1 MTNNKKP
8 SRQEMIDSI
17 YEKIA
22 RKDLSFG
29 CEIKKKNIYFK
40 ILWSEVGW
48 NFFLIWP
55 AFKQYLTTIEDI
67 AKCEIIW
74 HPVMI
79 GDVMDFIERNF
90 PDWIHCIE
98 CKKWKILSDNF
109 NDDTIFYCD
118 NEDCEFL
125 SKFYWD
131 EAFCHNMELYDWFWE
146 EKRKPITEQS
156 DECVKFVYNLI
167 SE

>member
-1 MTNNKKP
+1 
-8 SRQEMIDSI
+8 MIDAI

-29 CEIKKKNIYFK
+29 CKCWIHEPDMPGKMIYIWTEKIETLFSKKYLEAF
-40 ILWSEVGW
+40 WSETDKKIIYE
-48 NFFLIWP
+48 NY
-55 AFKQYLTTIEDI
+55 K
-67 AKCEIIW
+67 IIW

-131 EAFCHNMELYDWFWE
+131 EAFCHKMELYDWFWE
-146 EKRKPITEQS
+146 EKRKPIEEQS
-156 DECVKFVYNLI
+156 DECIEFVYDLI